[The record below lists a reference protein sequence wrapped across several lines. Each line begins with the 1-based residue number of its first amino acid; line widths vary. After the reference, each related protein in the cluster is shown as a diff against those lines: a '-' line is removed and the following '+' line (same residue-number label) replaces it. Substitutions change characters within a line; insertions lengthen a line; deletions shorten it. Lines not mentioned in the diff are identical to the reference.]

1 VSGLASPLRP
11 GHTKLCFAILR
22 ESGEPLSASR
32 IARRVAERKSVA
44 FSADLVIKVRANL
57 MRLAREERLQK
68 SRVRRALK
76 WGLPAEEYARL
87 FGSR

>member
-1 VSGLASPLRP
+1 
-11 GHTKLCFAILR
+11 
-22 ESGEPLSASR
+22 
-32 IARRVAERKSVA
+32 VAERKSVA